1 MTNDFM
7 NHVRLNIGCV
17 YKMGCEFIFLKR
29 RLQYDLFISMRQISE
44 KSLCPKPTFVSEI
57 NALHSGANATMSS
70 GSVFK
75 QNSHT

>member
-17 YKMGCEFIFLKR
+17 YKMGCDSFKR

-57 NALHSGANATMSS
+57 NALHSGANATISP